1 MAQVPVARG
10 ALRVTVCDDD
20 DDDDDPFHFS
30 LAGLSLGFCFR
41 QNRLNASNIFRC
53 LKKSLAV

>member
-41 QNRLNASNIFRC
+41 QNRLNA
-53 LKKSLAV
+53 